1 MDKTQDTRRGR
12 VDRNLVT
19 NWIVKERKASKNNI
33 FDVMMRWHS
42 TISDMQGQKIQSTRI
57 PH

>member
-42 TISDMQGQKIQSTRI
+42 TILDMR
-57 PH
+57 